1 MTRSRQFL
9 RFIVI
14 AFLFTV
20 GAAAQSKAPECAYP
34 KDPDIY
40 YLTRQAKLAEGRSE
54 FLNAINWYI
63 KVLELE
69 PNNECVT
76 NMVSELFGKMRYF
89 QQQEMWANRA
99 IGLNPNFVPAYISLG
114 NAQIGMQ
121 DVEEAKRTFKKAS
134 QAAPKDPLSFFSL
147 GMLADDEK
155 KYSEAIANYK
165 RAIDLDPDFEDA
177 YYNLAG
183 VYIDTGKNVEAKKL
197 LNKLLEINPNARDAK
212 AMLQKIQ

>member
-1 MTRSRQFL
+1 MNGSRL
-9 RFIVI
+9 IVRFIVI

-20 GAAAQSKAPECAYP
+20 GAAAQTKAPQCAYP
-34 KDPDIY
+34 KDPDVY
-40 YLTRQAKLAEGRSE
+40 YLTRQAKLAENRSE

-63 KVLELE
+63 KVIELE

-76 NMVSELFGKMRYF
+76 NMVSELFGKMRYY

-114 NAQIGMQ
+114 NAQIGMT
-121 DVEEAKRTFKKAS
+121 DVEDARKTFKKA
-134 QAAPKDPLSFFSL
+134 AELAPKDPLPYFSL
-147 GMLADDEK
+147 GIMADDNK
-155 KYSEAIANYK
+155 KYPEAIANYK
-165 RAIDLDPDFEDA
+165 RAIELDPDFEDA

-183 VYIDTGKNVEAKKL
+183 VYIDTGKNLEAKKL

-212 AMLQKIQ
+212 AMLDKIQ

>member
-1 MTRSRQFL
+1 MPRTRHFL
-9 RFIVI
+9 RAVLV
-14 AFLFTV
+14 AFLFIA
-20 GAAAQSKAPECAYP
+20 GASAQSKAPECAYP
-34 KDPDIY
+34 KDPDVY
-40 YLTRQAKLAEGRSE
+40 YLTRQAKLAENRSE

-99 IGLNPNFVPAYISLG
+99 IGLNRNFVPGYISLG
-114 NAQIGMQ
+114 NAQIGML
-121 DVEEAKRTFKKAS
+121 DPDEAKRTFKKA
-134 QAAPKDPLSFFSL
+134 AEMAPKDPLPYFSL
-147 GMLADDEK
+147 GMIADDNK
-155 KYSEAIANYK
+155 KYSEAISNYK
-165 RAIDLDPDFEDA
+165 RAIEIDPNFEDA

-183 VYIDTGKNVEAKKL
+183 VYIDQGKTIEAKKL

-212 AMLQKIQ
+212 GMLQKIQ